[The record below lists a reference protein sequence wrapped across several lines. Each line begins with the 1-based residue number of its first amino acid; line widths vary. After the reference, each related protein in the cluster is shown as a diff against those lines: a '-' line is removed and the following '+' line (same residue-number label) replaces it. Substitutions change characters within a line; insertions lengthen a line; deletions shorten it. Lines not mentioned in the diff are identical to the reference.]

1 MKPDILHLPAVE
13 VAVMR
18 ANIQSLKEQEAAATA
33 ELAAVMREDRKARR
47 ELKEL
52 RLKEKLERE
61 RLKRQKQEDER
72 RATAKRKAE
81 ADEERRRALSSNRE
95 VCAAVKYLHQT
106 LISGHGCIGT
116 IDPRQIITESDDDIR
131 DRVERDPAWRSCETQ
146 AQRDQLFGV
155 AAGVR
160 DWLKAGRRLIL
171 LSPLAI
177 TALRESPEVA
187 PDAFCS
193 PRAPVEVYFEDTIP
207 VRIGVKLEGDGDT
220 GEVFGAI
227 LAPTLTGCR
236 AVAGI
241 RIGTEFVA
249 CAFMLEAPDVDKNDE
264 ATPFLRKVVRALA
277 DERIAWVEP
286 LKRASTKARK
296 AKRAGDNIGRLVLSD
311 DALNVWRRRM
321 LSERATSYEQKPSED
336 SSAVHRGP
344 VTMHEVRPHLCR
356 TWVLDPGEDEEVLDM
371 RPGRAARPKDAAD
384 DWRASVLYC
393 VSRPRSGCVRG
404 SGEVKP
410 RVERVVPCL

>member
-1 MKPDILHLPAVE
+1 
-13 VAVMR
+13 MR
-18 ANIQSLKEQEAAATA
+18 F
-33 ELAAVMREDRKARR
+33 
-47 ELKEL
+47 
-52 RLKEKLERE
+52 
-61 RLKRQKQEDER
+61 
-72 RATAKRKAE
+72 
-81 ADEERRRALSSNRE
+81 
-95 VCAAVKYLHQT
+95 LHQT
-106 LISGHGCIGT
+106 LISGPGCIGT

-160 DWLKAGRRLIL
+160 DWLKGGRRLIL

-177 TALRESPEVA
+177 KALRESPEVA

-241 RIGTEFVA
+241 RIGVEFVA

-264 ATPFLRKVVRALA
+264 ATPFLRRVVRALA
-277 DERIAWVEP
+277 DERISWVEP

-321 LSERATSYEQKPSED
+321 LAERAQNTP
-336 SSAVHRGP
+336 P
-344 VTMHEVRPHLCR
+344 VGAREEPPQSRATCCPHEVRPHLCR
-356 TWVLDPGEDEEVLDM
+356 TWVLDPGDEEEVLDM

-393 VSRPRSGCVRG
+393 VSRPRAGCIRG